1 MDFTL
6 GETDDNFKS
15 NTHFKGTVARDFR
28 PLVFYRANPPG
39 PLIYVLKCF
48 RIRLQ
53 NPQDVHI

>member
-1 MDFTL
+1 MGFTL
-6 GETDDNFKS
+6 GEKDANFKS

-28 PLVFYRANPPG
+28 PLVFYRPNPPWA
-39 PLIYVLKCF
+39 LISVLKYF